1 MKRLAISILAILPL
15 VAMAQSGIA
24 TNYGAN
30 QTYTNTNKRAL
41 GSVTLSTPS
50 NGAQTVSADTK
61 HVYTD
66 ATATRLYA
74 KPGETVTVNF
84 GYAGDWMNGYVYIDR
99 NGDKQLTYT
108 LNADHTPAADSELV
122 SYSFYSGNDDDDT
135 TGWNS
140 EGTELKTSAR
150 NTLNPPSFTLP
161 ADLAEG
167 EYVIR
172 FKVDW
177 NSLDPGGDTN
187 AEDGDFLVNGGAI
200 LDATLRVTEESAP
213 RPSRL
218 HFASN
223 YGFFVGYGLETGL
236 PDLVPEK
243 DLRLKLVAPDKCYTT
258 PTEVTVKI
266 TNHDGELVSS
276 ETIEV
281 PTNGIVTIPA
291 AAMAGPASGSG
302 QGYDVTI
309 SGVWGTPDEFTE
321 NNYQL
326 AFFDEFD
333 TTPGEQ
339 AKLNSRKW
347 RRGTH
352 DNNSA
357 WNRYVNSKSPK
368 VVYIA
373 DGELVNRCIPCAPED
388 RATNE
393 DRDWMS
399 GSVDT
404 KGKFTFQYG
413 RVDVRALTC
422 PFTGSFP
429 AIWMMP
435 SDQSAGWPYC
445 GEIDIWE
452 MIDAAN
458 VAYGT
463 VHAAKQSQKSGL
475 TVCNYD
481 GLYHVYS
488 FEWTADKMTWSI
500 DGKSAYSSY
509 YKSSISQE
517 NLDAGYWPFDKKFYL
532 ILNQSV
538 GNGSWAKNPVAGHE
552 YETRFDFVRVY
563 QTKGQNT
570 KVGIDAMLYDDD
582 ASSSLSPLTPSLL
595 YDLQGRTVAAPAH
608 GIYIVDG
615 KKRVY

>member
-1 MKRLAISILAILPL
+1 MKKLAISILSLLPFA
-15 VAMAQSGIA
+15 AMAQSGIA
-24 TNYGAN
+24 TNYGADQKYN
-30 QTYTNTNKRAL
+30 NTNKRSL
-41 GSVTLSTPS
+41 GSVTFATPS
-50 NGAQTVSADTK
+50 NGAQTVGAYAQL
-61 HVYTD
+61 VYTD

-99 NGDKQLTYT
+99 NGDKRLDASLDDNHQPT
-108 LNADHTPAADSELV
+108 AASELM

-140 EGTELKTSAR
+140 EGQELKTSAR
-150 NTLNPPSFTLP
+150 NVLNPPSFTLP
-161 ADLAEG
+161 DDLTEG
-167 EYVIR
+167 EYTIR

-187 AEDGDFLVNGGAI
+187 AANGDFLSNGGAI
-200 LDATLRVTEESAP
+200 VDATLYVTHESAP
-213 RPSRL
+213 RPARL

-223 YGFFVGYGLETGL
+223 YGFFVGNGTETGV

-243 DLRLKLVAPDKCYTT
+243 DLRLKLVSPAKCYTM
-258 PTEVTVKI
+258 PKEIQVDVVGRE
-266 TNHDGELVSS
+266 GEAVSS
-276 ETIEV
+276 TTIAV

-291 AAMAGPASGSG
+291 SAMAGG
-302 QGYDVTI
+302 DVYVSAAWGEPNEYTDTDYQI
-309 SGVWGTPDEFTE
+309 S
-321 NNYQL
+321 
-326 AFFDEFD
+326 FFDEFD
-333 TTPGEQ
+333 GD
-339 AKLNSRKW
+339 AKLNIKKW

-357 WNRYVNSKSPK
+357 WNRYVNSKSDK
-368 VVYIA
+368 VVFIS

-388 RATNE
+388 RAANE

-404 KGKFTFQYG
+404 KGKFNFKYG

-435 SDQSAGWPYC
+435 QDQSAGWPYC

-452 MIDAAN
+452 MIDASN
-458 VAYGT
+458 LAYGT
-463 VHAAKQSQKSGL
+463 VHAAKQSQYGL
-475 TVCNYD
+475 FTQCNYD
-481 GLYHVYS
+481 GLYHVYT
-488 FEWTADKMTWSI
+488 FEWTKDKMVWSI
-500 DGKSAYSSY
+500 DGKNAYSTY
-509 YKSSISQE
+509 YKSTISQA

-538 GNGSWAKNPVAGHE
+538 GNGSWAKPPVDGHE
-552 YETRFDFVRVY
+552 YETRFDFVRIY
-563 QTKGQNT
+563 QTREQNI
-570 KVGIDAMLYDDD
+570 KVGIDEVLNEGAFEAED
-582 ASSSLSPLTPSLL
+582 AAVKSAAA
-595 YDLQGRTVAAPAH
+595 YDLQGRALTTTPAH
-608 GIYIVDG
+608 GVIIRGGRKVIL
-615 KKRVY
+615 

>member
-1 MKRLAISILAILPL
+1 MKKLALSVLVFLPL
-15 VAMAQSGIA
+15 AAMAQSGIP

-30 QTYTNTNKRAL
+30 QAYTNTNSRAL
-41 GSVTLSTPS
+41 GSVTLTTPS

-74 KPGETVTVNF
+74 KPGEEVSINF

-99 NGDKQLTYT
+99 NGDKQLTT
-108 LNADHTPAADSELV
+108 NLGDDHRPTADSELM
-122 SYSFYSGNDDDDT
+122 SYSFYSGDDNDDT
-135 TGWNS
+135 AGWNS
-140 EGTELKTSAR
+140 KGTTLKTSAR

-161 ADLAEG
+161 DDLTEG

-177 NSLDPGGDTN
+177 NSIDPAGDTN
-187 AEDGDFLVNGGAI
+187 AEDGDFMVNGGAI
-200 LDATLRVTEESAP
+200 LDATLFVTNESAP

-223 YGFFVGYGLETGL
+223 YGFFVGYGTETGV

-243 DLRLKLVAPDKCYTT
+243 DLRLKLVAPSKCYST
-258 PTEVTVKI
+258 PSEVTVEV
-266 TNHDGELVSS
+266 TNHDGEHVSS

-281 PTNGIVTIPA
+281 PTNGVVTIPA
-291 AAMAGPASGSG
+291 EAMVGG
-302 QGYDVTI
+302 DVTI
-309 SGVWGTPDEFTE
+309 SAFWGLPDDFTE
-321 NNYQL
+321 NDYQL

-339 AKLNSRKW
+339 AKLNVKKW

-388 RATNE
+388 RAANE

-404 KGKFTFQYG
+404 KGKYSFQYG
-413 RVDVRALTC
+413 RIDVRALTC
-422 PFTGSFP
+422 PFQGSFP

-452 MIDAAN
+452 MIDSGN
-458 VAYGT
+458 IAYGT

-475 TVCNYD
+475 TQCNYD

-509 YKSSISQE
+509 YKSSISQA

-538 GNGSWAKNPVAGHE
+538 GNGSWAKDPVAGHE
-552 YETRFDFVRVY
+552 YETRFDFVRIY
-563 QTKGQNT
+563 QTRSQNV
-570 KVGIDAMLYDDD
+570 KVGMDD
-582 ASSSLSPLTPSLL
+582 AVVAPAAPTSAT
-595 YDLQGRTVAAPAH
+595 YDLQGREVSAPNKVF
-608 GIYIVDG
+608 YIVDG
-615 KKRVY
+615 KKRLY

>member
-1 MKRLAISILAILPL
+1 MKHLVTTLLAFLPFA
-15 VAMAQSGIA
+15 AMAQSGIP
-24 TNYGAN
+24 THYGAEQAYN
-30 QTYTNTNKRAL
+30 NTNKRSL
-41 GSVTLSTPS
+41 GSVTFSTPS
-50 NGAQTVSADTK
+50 NGRQTVSADAK

-66 ATATRLYA
+66 ATSTRLLA

-84 GYAGDWMNGYVYIDR
+84 GYTGDWMNGYVYIDR
-99 NGDKQLTYT
+99 NGDQQLTYS
-108 LNADHTPAADSELV
+108 LAEDHTPTADSELMT
-122 SYSFYSGNDDDDT
+122 YAFYSGNDEDDT
-135 TGWNS
+135 MGWNS
-140 EGTELKTSAR
+140 LGAELKTSAR

-161 ADLAEG
+161 DDLVEG
-167 EYVIR
+167 NVYTIR

-177 NSLDPGGDTN
+177 NSLDPAGDTN
-187 AEDGDFLVNGGAI
+187 ATHGDFMTNGGAI
-200 LDATLRVTEESAP
+200 LDATLVITNESAP

-223 YGFFVGYGLETGL
+223 YGFFVGYGLETGV

-243 DLRLKLVAPDKCYTT
+243 DLRLKLVAPAKCYTT
-258 PTEVTVKI
+258 PSEVLVEVI
-266 TNHDGELVSS
+266 AHDGTFVSS
-276 ETIEV
+276 ETIDV

-291 AAMAGPASGSG
+291 DAMKGG
-302 QGYDVTI
+302 DVNI
-309 SGVWGTPDEFTE
+309 SAEWGEPDEYSETD
-321 NNYQL
+321 YQI
-326 AFFDEFD
+326 AFEDEFD
-333 TTPGEQ
+333 GSE
-339 AKLNSRKW
+339 KLNTKKW

-357 WNRYVNSKSPK
+357 WNRYVNSKSDK

-388 RATNE
+388 RAANE

-404 KGKFTFQYG
+404 KGKYTFKYG

-435 SDQSAGWPYC
+435 QDQSLGWPYC

-452 MIDAAN
+452 MIDSAN
-458 VAYGT
+458 IAYGT

-475 TVCNYD
+475 TACNYD

-488 FEWTADKMTWSI
+488 FEWTEDQMTWSI
-500 DGKSAYSSY
+500 DGKSAYSTY
-509 YKSSISQE
+509 KKSSISQA

-538 GNGSWAKNPVAGHE
+538 GNGSWAKNPAAGHE

-563 QTKGQNT
+563 QTQKQNV
-570 KVGIDAMLYDDD
+570 KVGIDDLETEAPVQKR
-582 ASSSLSPLTPSLL
+582 AAKTC
-595 YDLQGRTVAAPAH
+595 DLQGRVVANPQH
-608 GIYIVDG
+608 GVYVKNG
-615 KKRVY
+615 KKVIF

>member
-1 MKRLAISILAILPL
+1 MKTILSLLLALPL
-15 VAMAQSGIA
+15 AAMAQSGIA
-24 TNYGAN
+24 TNFSADQAYD
-30 QTYTNTNKRAL
+30 NKNNRSLA
-41 GSVTLSTPS
+41 SVTLSTPS
-50 NGAQTVSADTK
+50 NGSQSVQADSK
-61 HVYTD
+61 LVYTD

-74 KPGETVTVNF
+74 KPGETISVNF

-99 NGDKQLTYT
+99 NGDKQLSFS
-108 LNADHTPAADSELV
+108 LNADHTPAADSELM

-140 EGTELKTSAR
+140 MGKELKTSAR
-150 NTLNPPSFTLP
+150 NVLNPPSFTLP

-167 EYVIR
+167 EYTIR

-187 AEDGDFLVNGGAI
+187 KEDGDFIENGGAI
-200 LDATLRVTEESAP
+200 VDATLYVTHESAP
-213 RPSRL
+213 RPARL

-223 YGFFVGYGLETGL
+223 YGFFVANGTETGV

-243 DLRLKLVAPDKCYTT
+243 DLRLKLVSPTKCYTK
-258 PTEVTVKI
+258 PSEVLVEVVS
-266 TNHDGELVSS
+266 HEGEYVGS
-276 ETIEV
+276 ETIKV
-281 PTNGIVTIPA
+281 PTNGIINIPA
-291 AAMAGPASGSG
+291 DAMKGG
-302 QGYDVTI
+302 DVYI
-309 SGVWGTPDEFTE
+309 SATWGTPDEYTE
-321 NNYQL
+321 TDYQL
-326 AFFDEFD
+326 AFGDEFSD
-333 TTPGEQ
+333 DGKPNF
-339 AKLNSRKW
+339 KRW

-357 WNRYVNSKSPK
+357 WNRYVNSKSDK
-368 VVYIA
+368 VVHIK
-373 DGELVNRCIPCAPED
+373 DGELVTRCIPCTPED
-388 RATNE
+388 LAANE
-393 DRDWMS
+393 DRPWMS

-404 KGKFTFQYG
+404 KGKYNFQYG

-435 SDQSAGWPYC
+435 QDQSAGWPFC

-452 MIDAAN
+452 MIDASN

-463 VHAAKQSQKSGL
+463 VHAAKQSQYGL
-475 TVCNYD
+475 FTQCNYD

-488 FEWTADKMTWSI
+488 FEWTKDKMSWSI
-500 DGKSAYSSY
+500 DGKNAYSTY
-509 YKSSISQE
+509 YKSSISQA

-538 GNGSWAKNPVAGHE
+538 GNGSWAKNPVDGHE

-563 QTKGQNT
+563 QTREQNV
-570 KVGIDAMLYDDD
+570 KVGIDDVMTEAPIEQRS
-582 ASSSLSPLTPSLL
+582 AAT
-595 YDLQGRTVAAPAH
+595 YDLLGRVVDKPQH
-608 GIYIVDG
+608 GVYVKGG
-615 KKRVY
+615 KKVIF

>member
-1 MKRLAISILAILPL
+1 MKTILSLLLALPL
-15 VAMAQSGIA
+15 AAMAQSGIA
-24 TNYGAN
+24 TNFSADQAYN
-30 QTYTNTNKRAL
+30 NKNNRSLA
-41 GSVTLSTPS
+41 SVTLSTPS
-50 NGAQTVSADTK
+50 NGSQSVQADSK
-61 HVYTD
+61 LVYTD

-74 KPGETVTVNF
+74 KPGETISVNF

-99 NGDKQLTYT
+99 NGDKQLSFS
-108 LNADHTPAADSELV
+108 LNADHTPTADSELI

-140 EGTELKTSAR
+140 MGKELKTSAR
-150 NTLNPPSFTLP
+150 NVLNPPSFTLP

-167 EYVIR
+167 EYTIR

-187 AEDGDFLVNGGAI
+187 KEDGDFIENGGAI
-200 LDATLRVTEESAP
+200 VDATLYVTNESAP
-213 RPSRL
+213 RPARL

-223 YGFFVGYGLETGL
+223 YGFFVANGTETGV

-243 DLRLKLVAPDKCYTT
+243 DLRLKLVSPAKCYTK
-258 PTEVTVKI
+258 PSEVLVEVVS
-266 TNHDGELVSS
+266 HEGEYVSS
-276 ETIEV
+276 ETIKV
-281 PTNGIVTIPA
+281 PTNGIINIPA
-291 AAMAGPASGSG
+291 DAMKGG
-302 QGYDVTI
+302 DVYI
-309 SGVWGTPDEFTE
+309 SATWGTPDEYTE
-321 NNYQL
+321 TDYQL
-326 AFFDEFD
+326 AFGDEFSD
-333 TTPGEQ
+333 DGKPNV
-339 AKLNSRKW
+339 KRW

-357 WNRYVNSKSPK
+357 WNRFVNSKSDK
-368 VVYIA
+368 VVHIK
-373 DGELVNRCIPCAPED
+373 DGELVTRCIPCAPED
-388 RATNE
+388 LAANE
-393 DRDWMS
+393 DRPWMS

-404 KGKFTFQYG
+404 KGKYNFQYG

-435 SDQSAGWPYC
+435 QDQSAGWPFC

-452 MIDAAN
+452 MIDASN

-463 VHAAKQSQKSGL
+463 VHAAKQSQYGL
-475 TVCNYD
+475 FTQCNYD

-488 FEWTADKMTWSI
+488 FEWTKDKMTWSI
-500 DGKSAYSSY
+500 DGKNAYSTY
-509 YKSSISQE
+509 YKSSISQA

-538 GNGSWAKNPVAGHE
+538 GNGSWAKNPVDSHE

-563 QTKGQNT
+563 QTREQNV
-570 KVGIDAMLYDDD
+570 KVGIDDVMTEAPIEQRS
-582 ASSSLSPLTPSLL
+582 AAT
-595 YDLQGRTVAAPAH
+595 YDLLGRVVDKPQH
-608 GIYIVDG
+608 GVYVKGG
-615 KKRVY
+615 KKVIF

>member
-1 MKRLAISILAILPL
+1 MKTTLSFLFLAMPFA
-15 VAMAQSGIA
+15 AMAQSGIA
-24 TNYGAN
+24 THYGAD
-30 QTYTNTNKRAL
+30 QAYTNTNKRSL

-50 NGAQTVSADTK
+50 NGKQTVSADAK

-66 ATATRLYA
+66 ATSTRLLA
-74 KPGETVTVNF
+74 KPGEAVTVSF

-99 NGDKQLTYT
+99 NGDKQLTYS
-108 LNADHTPAADSELV
+108 LNADHTPATDSELM

-150 NTLNPPSFTLP
+150 NTLNPPTFTLP
-161 ADLAEG
+161 DDLTEG

-177 NSLDPGGDTN
+177 NSIDPAGDTN
-187 AEDGDFLVNGGAI
+187 ATNGDFMVNGGAI
-200 LDATLRVTEESAP
+200 LDATLVVTHESVP

-223 YGFFVGYGLETGL
+223 YGFFVGSGTETGV

-243 DLRLKLVAPDKCYTT
+243 DLRLKLVAPAKCYTM
-258 PTEVTVKI
+258 PSEVLVEVI
-266 TNHDGELVSS
+266 SHDGTFVDSQ
-276 ETIEV
+276 TIAV
-281 PTNGIVTIPA
+281 PSNGIITVPA
-291 AAMAGPASGSG
+291 DAMKGG
-302 QGYDVTI
+302 DVYI
-309 SGVWGTPDEFTE
+309 SAEWGEPDEYTSSD
-321 NNYQL
+321 YQI
-326 AFFDEFD
+326 AFEDEFD
-333 TTPGEQ
+333 GGE
-339 AKLNSRKW
+339 KLNTKKW

-368 VVYIA
+368 VVYIE

-388 RATNE
+388 RAANE

-404 KGKFTFQYG
+404 KGKYNFQYG

-435 SDQSAGWPYC
+435 QDQSAGWPYC

-452 MIDAAN
+452 MIDAQGM
-458 VAYGT
+458 AYGT
-463 VHAAKQSQKSGL
+463 VHAAKQSQKSGFAL
-475 TVCNYD
+475 CSYD
-481 GLYHVYS
+481 GLYHVYT

-500 DGKSAYSSY
+500 DGKSAYSTY
-509 YKSSISQE
+509 YKSSISQA

-538 GNGSWAKNPVAGHE
+538 GNGSWAKAPIAGHE
-552 YETRFDFVRVY
+552 YETRFDFVRIY
-563 QTKGQNT
+563 QTKEQNV
-570 KVGIDAMLYDDD
+570 KVGIDDVQTEAP
-582 ASSSLSPLTPSLL
+582 AQQRAAAT
-595 YDLQGRTVAAPAH
+595 YDLLGRVVDKPQH
-608 GIYIVDG
+608 GVYVKGG
-615 KKRVY
+615 KKIIF